1 MSYGHEGAVQK
12 AAMKIR
18 PSTKRGWGVLRT
30 SRTPLLSPLS
40 KGENKVFHS
49 FCCVCLKS

>member
-18 PSTKRGWGVLRT
+18 PSTKRGWGVL
-30 SRTPLLSPLS
+30 
-40 KGENKVFHS
+40 
-49 FCCVCLKS
+49 